1 MLMGT
6 VFQPP
11 SSTSGRPRPGTRK
24 AHWSDEQ
31 VPATLLRGAATSLP
45 SSDPQFHHGVSVA
58 QTRGAK
64 KKSSVESTTPHTVP
78 SSVPASNSLMGGP
91 GGPPRRLSLP
101 LAISCCTFMCSRC
114 SSISASLW
122 IWSIVLGPWS
132 PRRGTQLLC
141 GIGQHRVITSEK
153 TKPASG
159 SGGCGVRGSRLT
171 VGKREHTPFADPA
184 HPAA

>member
-1 MLMGT
+1 M
-6 VFQPP
+6 
-11 SSTSGRPRPGTRK
+11 
-24 AHWSDEQ
+24 
-31 VPATLLRGAATSLP
+31 
-45 SSDPQFHHGVSVA
+45 A
-58 QTRGAK
+58 QTRGTN

-78 SSVPASNSLMGGP
+78 PSVPASNSLMGGP

-141 GIGQHRVITSEK
+141 GIGQSQGNYIREDQTSVRK
-153 TKPASG
+153 WGLWGQRQQTDSG
-159 SGGCGVRGSRLT
+159 QEGTHTFRRSSTSCSI
-171 VGKREHTPFADPA
+171 KRIRDEVFFSLMIFSIWLKY
-184 HPAA
+184 